1 MNKRNTI
8 FYMIGIIADTHDN
21 MEAINNAVNIFNQ
34 NNVDMVLHAGDLV
47 APFTVNEFSRLEN
60 KFVAVFGN
68 NDGERE
74 GLRKAYQDLCFI
86 EDFKE
91 IEIADKKFAIIHGT
105 NELLVDALSKSGK
118 YDVIIR
124 GHTHKLDI
132 KEGKTLVIN
141 PGEACGYVTGDKT
154 LVLLEPQTLKHQVVK
169 L

>member
-1 MNKRNTI
+1 
-8 FYMIGIIADTHDN
+8 MIGILADTHDHL
-21 MEAINNAVNIFNQ
+21 EVIRKAVDIFNQ
-34 NNVDMVLHAGDLV
+34 NKVDLVIHAGDLI

-60 KFVAVFGN
+60 KFIAVFGN

-74 GLRKAYQDLCFI
+74 GLKKAYQDICIL

-91 IEIADKKFAIIHGT
+91 IEIANKKFGIIHGT
-105 NELLVDALSKSGK
+105 NESLVDALSKSRK

-154 LVLLEPQTLKHQVVK
+154 LVLLEPQTLNYEVVN